1 MDCLVEYYCRLT
13 KKIQTTCQISKI
25 VYLAKAYIEEHYD
38 SEDLSLKEIAATV
51 FATPAYVSSLF
62 KKETGNSIT
71 EYITIC
77 RMRTAAELLQQEH
90 ELSLTAV
97 SERVGYT
104 DPYYFSRCFKKYY
117 GITPSKFLA
126 SRLDKRRSRLEE
138 GRPAEAYPQ
147 KPSGPAAG
155 NGDSDVQ

>member
-1 MDCLVEYYCRLT
+1 M
-13 KKIQTTCQISKI
+13 
-25 VYLAKAYIEEHYD
+25 YLAKAYIEEHYD

-104 DPYYFSRCFKKYY
+104 DPYYFSRCFKKVLRNHPVQVF
-117 GITPSKFLA
+117 GEPSGTSA
-126 SRLDKRRSRLEE
+126 GPGWRRDA
-138 GRPAEAYPQ
+138 RPEAYPQ